1 MGLIMTTLI
10 PFPTILAVILAAIY
24 AEARGDGGA

>member
-1 MGLIMTTLI
+1 MTTLL
-10 PFPTILAVILAAIY
+10 PFLTILAVILAAIY